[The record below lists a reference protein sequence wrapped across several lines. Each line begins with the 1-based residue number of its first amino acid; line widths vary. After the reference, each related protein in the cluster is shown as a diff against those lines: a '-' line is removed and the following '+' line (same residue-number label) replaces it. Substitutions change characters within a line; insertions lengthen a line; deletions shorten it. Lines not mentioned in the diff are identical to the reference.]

1 MADAL
6 RTIRLA
12 AAAGLKLAAE
22 ASLLQREPVDIGEL
36 VVGLKCGGSDPTSGI
51 AANVVMGETSDL
63 LTGMGGTVILTET
76 AELIDAEHLLA
87 GRAVSAEVAEK
98 KNTYFIKK
106 QGGL

>member
-1 MADAL
+1 M
-6 RTIRLA
+6 
-12 AAAGLKLAAE
+12 AAE

-76 AELIDAEHLLA
+76 AELLGYHEIAID
-87 GRAVSAEVAEK
+87 RVC
-98 KNTYFIKK
+98 NYT
-106 QGGL
+106 